1 MTSRGWLERRNKTM
15 KSLIRTWL
23 FTILVALV
31 MVASGFSEPGK
42 QNKPA
47 SGQGYLNVGFPKYM
61 LFDVD
66 IKDAQVAMEL
76 WANELSKIN
85 KLPLKT
91 RSIIIHDLPSLVKA
105 LKSKQIDVI
114 GLPSVDYLKIKDEV
128 SLEPALGTVLG
139 GKHGEEYVLITRI
152 DEAPKSLKE
161 LRNNRLVFQR
171 DRFVGNVPLMWLD
184 TLLIKQG
191 LPVSEHFFADTKTV
205 NKVSQAVLPV
215 FFKQMDAC
223 LVTRRGFET
232 MVELNPQL
240 GEQLKVLSTSPVLVL
255 GVVVFRKDF
264 NEEYK
269 KLIINTAL
277 NFKNIPS
284 GKQILTLFRVDD
296 FFPFHNSDLDSL
308 IGLLEEYKH
317 LRHKK
322 TMAKIN

>member
-1 MTSRGWLERRNKTM
+1 M
-15 KSLIRTWL
+15 KNLIFKML
-23 FTILVALV
+23 FTILVSIMIV
-31 MVASGFSEPGK
+31 SPGFSAPDG
-42 QNKPA
+42 QSKPA
-47 SGQGYLNVGFPKYM
+47 SGRGYLNVGFPKYM

-91 RSIIIHDLPSLVKA
+91 KSIIVHDLPSLVKA
-105 LKSKQIDVI
+105 LNEKQIDVI

-152 DEAPKSLKE
+152 DKAPKSLKE
-161 LRNNRLVFQR
+161 LKNNKLVFQR

-191 LPVSEHFFADTKTV
+191 LPVSEHFFADIKTV

-215 FFKQMDAC
+215 FFNQMDAC
-223 LVTRRGFET
+223 IVTRRGFET

-240 GEQLKVLSTSPVLVL
+240 GEQLRVLSTSPVLVL

-269 KLIINTAL
+269 KRIIKTAL

-284 GKQILTLFRVDD
+284 GKQILTLFKVDD
-296 FFPFHNSDLDSL
+296 FYPFHDSDLDSL
-308 IGLLEEYKH
+308 LGLLEEYKH
-317 LRHKK
+317 LQRHNKI
-322 TMAKIN
+322 AKIN